1 MRISG
6 ISRRALPVVIG
17 VFAVLSMSAASYG
30 DGPPPPV
37 YFNVGDSTG
46 SISQADDENGSVQVK
61 TIIECDG
68 FQVVFQLDKL
78 WKQPSDTT
86 ADLDGQVFIQ
96 LDSPVGDVAGPTRIT
111 TILMPSAQAAG
122 IEYFDIII
130 IAEKLVNDSSV
141 VWKDFH
147 ISVDLVSGAGGGG
160 EVTLGGTAIPGTRL
174 PQVQLVNG
182 QMDFFGGE
190 WDNDGQAD
198 FLFQSAPNDPV
209 KIHIKLGERPLI
221 INIKEWPTVPE
232 PTTLALLGMGFAG
245 VLLRRKK
252 RS

>member
-6 ISRRALPVVIG
+6 ISGRALPVVIG
-17 VFAVLSMSAASYG
+17 VFAVLSLSAASYG
-30 DGPPPPV
+30 DAPEAIL
-37 YFNVGDSTG
+37 FAVGDSTG
-46 SISQADDENGSVQVK
+46 SISQADDDNGSVQVK
-61 TIIECDG
+61 TILECDG

-209 KIHIKLGERPLI
+209 KIHIKLGEQPLI